1 LVAAAARDRGGPDGV
16 IREDAGLAGV
26 EPRPGSTRAVR
37 RARRARATAQLWLAR
52 LIVLAVILALWQAGS
67 GKFLNPFFFSSP
79 TAIGA
84 RLVELV
90 TTGELWFHLGVTFQ
104 EMAAG
109 FVIGTGAG
117 IAVGLLFGSMPFV
130 GRVFDPFILALYSLP
145 KIALAPLLIIWFGL
159 DLAPKIVLS
168 AMIVFFL
175 VFFNTMNG
183 VRNVDRELVDVIR
196 LMGASKRQVLQKV
209 TLPAALASIFVG
221 LRVSLPYALVG
232 AVTGEL
238 IASNKGL
245 GSLIQKSA
253 AYFDTPGVFAGL
265 IVLMLITTVLDIG
278 LQRLEARTMRWRRAA
293 DAQQ

>member
-1 LVAAAARDRGGPDGV
+1 MIGEGAAP
-16 IREDAGLAGV
+16 AGV
-26 EPRPGSTRAVR
+26 EPRPGSARAAR
-37 RARRARATAQLWLAR
+37 RARRTRATAQLWVAR
-52 LIVLAVILALWQAGS
+52 LAVLGGILAIWQAGS
-67 GKFLNPFFFSSP
+67 GTFLNPFFFSSP
-79 TAIGA
+79 VIIGG
-84 RLVELV
+84 RLGEIVSS
-90 TTGELWFHLGVTFQ
+90 GELWFHLWVTFQ
-104 EMAAG
+104 EMVAG
-109 FVIGTGAG
+109 FLIGTATG
-117 IAVGLLFGSMPFV
+117 IAVGLLFGSLPFV
-130 GRVFDPFILALYSLP
+130 GKIFDPFILALYSLP

-159 DLAPKIVLS
+159 DMAPKVVLS

-245 GSLIQKSA
+245 GSLIQRSA
-253 AYFDTPGVFAGL
+253 AYFDTGGVFAAL

-278 LQRLEARTMRWRRAA
+278 LQRLEARTMRWRRT
-293 DAQQ
+293 AQP

>member
-1 LVAAAARDRGGPDGV
+1 MIPEEAGP
-16 IREDAGLAGV
+16 AGV
-26 EPRPGSTRAVR
+26 EPRPAPVRADR
-37 RARRARATAQLWLAR
+37 HAPRARAAARLLLAR
-52 LIVLAVILALWQAGS
+52 LIVLAAVLGLWQAGS
-67 GKFLNPFFFSSP
+67 GTFLNPFFFSSP
-79 TAIGA
+79 IAIGG
-84 RLVELV
+84 RLGELV
-90 TTGELWFHLGVTFQ
+90 ASGDLWFHLGVTFQ

-109 FVIGTGAG
+109 FLIGTATG
-117 IAVGLLFGSMPFV
+117 IAVGLLFGTMPFI
-130 GRVFDPFILALYSLP
+130 GKIFDPFILAVYSLP

-183 VRNVDRELVDVIR
+183 VRNVDRELIDVIR
-196 LMGASKRQVLQKV
+196 IMGASQRQVLQKV

-245 GSLIQKSA
+245 GSLIQRSA
-253 AYFDTPGVFAGL
+253 AYFDTPGSFAGL
-265 IVLMLITTVLDIG
+265 IVLMLITTVLDVG
-278 LQRLEARTMRWRRAA
+278 LQRLEARTLRWRRAA
-293 DAQQ
+293 DAQR

>member
-1 LVAAAARDRGGPDGV
+1 MTLEKPRVAGIEPGTETVRGLRRTRRRRAAAW
-16 IREDAGLAGV
+16 
-26 EPRPGSTRAVR
+26 
-37 RARRARATAQLWLAR
+37 LWLAR
-52 LIVLAVILALWQAGS
+52 LTVLAAVLALWQAGS
-67 GKFLNPFFFSSP
+67 GTFLNPFFFSSP
-79 TAIGA
+79 IAIGE
-84 RLVELV
+84 RLGELV
-90 TTGELWFHLGVTFQ
+90 ASGTLWFHLAVTLQ

-109 FVIGTGAG
+109 FLIGTAAG
-117 IAVGLLFGSMPFV
+117 IAVGLLFGSVPFI
-130 GRVFDPFILALYSLP
+130 GKIFDPFILALYSLP

-175 VFFNTMNG
+175 VFFNTMSG
-183 VRNVDRELVDVIR
+183 VRNVDRDLVDVIR
-196 LMGASKRQVLQKV
+196 VMGASRGQILQKV

-245 GSLIQKSA
+245 GSLIQRSA

-265 IVLMLITTVLDIG
+265 IVLMLITTVLDVG
-278 LQRLEARTMRWRRAA
+278 LQRLEARTLRWRRGL
-293 DAQQ
+293 DTPH

>member
-1 LVAAAARDRGGPDGV
+1 MIG
-16 IREDAGLAGV
+16 EDAVRTGV
-26 EPRPGSTRAVR
+26 EPVLKPARAAA
-37 RARRARATAQLWLAR
+37 RARRARATVRLWAAR
-52 LIVLAVILALWQAGS
+52 LIVLGTVLTIWQLGS
-67 GKFLNPFFFSSP
+67 GRFLNPFFFSAP
-79 TAIGA
+79 IAIVE
-84 RLVELV
+84 RLIALIAS
-90 TTGELWFHLGVTFQ
+90 GDLWFHLGVTFQ

-117 IAVGLLFGSMPFV
+117 ISVGLLFGSLPFV
-130 GRVFDPFILALYSLP
+130 GRMFDPFILALYSLP
-145 KIALAPLLIIWFGL
+145 KIALAPLLIIWFGI

-183 VRNVDRELVDVIR
+183 VRNVDRELVDVVR
-196 LMGASKRQVLQKV
+196 LMGASRRQVLQKV

-245 GSLIQKSA
+245 GSLIQRSA

-278 LQRLEARTMRWRRAA
+278 LQRLESRTLRWRRAT
-293 DAQQ
+293 DAR